1 MTTNTKETVKSCG
14 CRMCR
19 SGKSTP
25 TGTHIMKTE
34 ERAARRKAKIALKK
48 DPLEAIVAPAH
59 RGSYTD

>member
-1 MTTNTKETVKSCG
+1 
-14 CRMCR
+14 MCR